1 MLNRLDEQTGEAK
14 NVHSQLK
21 YAKPDLAAK
30 ILEELNQKLE
40 AGSIDEILQWGF
52 GCFGKKMVIG
62 TGFGL
67 SGMVILD
74 RIQKLNLPITV
85 FYLDT
90 KQLFPETY
98 QLKEKI
104 RERFQVTIEAVY
116 SELTLNEQ
124 AEQFGDN
131 LWNRDPDKC
140 CYLRKISPLKNFLA
154 EKKAWVTGVRRSQ
167 ADTRKQT
174 EIIEWDPE
182 NQVVKINPLAE
193 WSEDE
198 VWSYIEKQ
206 NLPYNPLHDRGYP
219 TIGCVPCT
227 EPADTGTEQRSGRWK
242 NLDKTECGI
251 HIPSQKFNNGR
262 A

>member
-1 MLNRLDEQTGEAK
+1 MLNRLDEQKGVIK
-14 NVHSQLK
+14 NVYSQLK
-21 YAKPDLAAK
+21 DARPVKAGQVLD
-30 ILEELNQKLE
+30 ELNQSLG
-40 AGSIDEILQWGF
+40 AGSPDEILQWGF
-52 GCFGKKMVIG
+52 DCFGKKMVIG

-74 RIQKLNLPITV
+74 RIQKLNVPVTV

-90 KQLFPETY
+90 EQLFPETY

-104 RERFQVTIEAVY
+104 RERFQVTIEAVHP
-116 SELTLNEQ
+116 ELSLNEQ
-124 AEQFGDN
+124 AEKFGDK

-140 CYLRKISPLKNFLA
+140 CYLRKVSPLENFLA
-154 EKKAWVTGVRRSQ
+154 DKKAWVTGVRRSQ

-227 EPADTGTEQRSGRWK
+227 EPADTGNDRRSGRWK
-242 NLDKTECGI
+242 NLDKPECGI

>member
-1 MLNRLDEQTGEAK
+1 MLNRLDEKAGTAK
-14 NVHSQLK
+14 NIYHQLK
-21 YAKPDLAAK
+21 NASIDKAAQ
-30 ILEELNQKLE
+30 ILEELNQKSG
-40 AGSIDEILQWGF
+40 AGSPDEILQWGF
-52 GCFGKKMVIG
+52 DCFGKKMVIG

-74 RIQKLNLPITV
+74 RIQKLNVPVTV

-116 SELTLNEQ
+116 PELSLNEQ
-124 AEQFGDN
+124 AEKFGDE
-131 LWNRDPDKC
+131 LWENDPDKC
-140 CYLRKISPLKNFLA
+140 CYLRKMQPLENYLSG
-154 EKKAWVTGVRRSQ
+154 KKAWVTGVRRSQ
-167 ADTRKQT
+167 TDARKQT

-182 NQVVKINPLAE
+182 NQVVKINPLAS
-193 WSEDE
+193 WSEQD
-198 VWSYIEKQ
+198 VWNYIEEH

-227 EPADTGTEQRSGRWK
+227 EPVDTGNGHRTGRWK
-242 NLDKTECGI
+242 NQEKTECGI
-251 HIPSQKFNNGR
+251 HIPSQRFNNGR
-262 A
+262 G